1 MNTPRCTS
9 HKIKIVLKGIL
20 FTALLILFYFLYMKK
35 ALDQFIKGSTTIIH
49 TQEMDEFP
57 DQPVLIACT
66 TPPFKQ
72 SFFKDHGLHNGHY
85 TDFFKSNGFWMYDS
99 FRKKFENDSSM
110 LDVYMNM
117 SYTALQT
124 SKAQQ
129 NDWLIHILSIK

>member
-49 TQEMDEFP
+49 TQETDQYSN
-57 DQPVLIACT
+57 QPVLIACT
-66 TPPFKQ
+66 TPPFKR
-72 SFFKDHGLHNGHY
+72 SFFKKHGLNNDLGL
-85 TDFFKSNGFWMYDS
+85 KAFWMFDHI
-99 FRKKFENDSSM
+99 FPKKFENDSM

-117 SYTALQT
+117 SYTLR
-124 SKAQQ
+124 
-129 NDWLIHILSIK
+129 NDWEIGIISLE